1 VPHVTRRTVLK
12 AGAALAA
19 GKVATRSGS
28 ARRDAQSRLVDAAF
42 EASTTVPARMDD
54 IEHVV
59 ILMQE
64 NRSFDHFFGT
74 YPGVRGFDDRHV
86 LRQPKRGNRPI
97 WYQYG
102 WAPGDTKANSRH
114 YTLPFHLDTSDP
126 VGDAGCVDSPTHA
139 WTPQHQSR
147 ANGAMDQFLVAH
159 VESDGLA
166 VGPQTMGYYTRND
179 IGFYYDLADA
189 FTICDNY
196 HCSVIAC
203 TAPNRLYLMSGT
215 LDPDGHGGGPVTSNP
230 QGLSVPG
237 LNFHDGFPSYT
248 WETMPER
255 LEAAGVS
262 WKAYQPPGSQI
273 YDSIGVLSYNILQ
286 YFKSF
291 QDADSSL
298 FAKGM
303 LPSFPGEFQA
313 DVLADKLP
321 SVSWIMS
328 MGTLDEHPPAS
339 VMMGELAIVQQ
350 ILSTLLA
357 NPKVWEKTLFI
368 LTYDEN
374 GGFFDHVPPPTAPP
388 GTPGEYLTKTPT
400 CGSNDPAGPIGLGFR
415 VPTLVMSPFSA
426 GGFVCSDVLD
436 HTSTLRFI
444 ESRFGVTV
452 PNLSKWRRQTTGDMT
467 GAINFAGGRIG
478 TSQALGELVENA
490 KIVISTKIAQ
500 QTLDFV
506 DEDCPVNIYADEVGE
521 GISPKAYPIPKR
533 QKMPKQEPGRARRP
547 SGPVHRGA
555 GK

>member
-1 VPHVTRRTVLK
+1 VPHVSRRTVLK

-19 GKVATRSGS
+19 GKVATRPSS
-28 ARRDAQSRLVDAAF
+28 DLRDTQARLVDAAY
-42 EASTTVPARMDD
+42 EASTTVPARMSD

-74 YPGVRGFDDRHV
+74 YPGVRGFGDRRV
-86 LRQPKRGNRPI
+86 LRQPKRRDRPI

-102 WAPGDTKANSRH
+102 WGPGDSKANDRH
-114 YTLPFHLDTSDP
+114 FTLPFHLDTSDP
-126 VGDAGCVDSPTHA
+126 AGDAGCVDSPTHA
-139 WTPQHQSR
+139 WTPQHQSW
-147 ANGAMDQFLVAH
+147 AGGAMDQFLLAH
-159 VESDGLA
+159 IENDGLA
-166 VGPQTMGYYTRND
+166 VGPQTVGYYTRND

-189 FTICDNY
+189 FTLCDAY
-196 HCSVIAC
+196 HSSVMAC
-203 TAPNRLYLMSGT
+203 TVPNRLYLASAT

-230 QGLSVPG
+230 QGLYVPG
-237 LNFHDGFPSYT
+237 LNLRDGFPSYT
-248 WETMPER
+248 WPTMADR
-255 LEAAGVS
+255 LEEAGVS

-273 YDSIGVLSYNILQ
+273 QDSIGVLSDNIFL
-286 YFKSF
+286 YFKQF
-291 QDADSSL
+291 QDPDSTL
-298 FAKGM
+298 FAKGA

-313 DVLADKLP
+313 DVLADTLP
-321 SVSWIMS
+321 AVSWIMS

-357 NPKVWEKTLFI
+357 NPRVWEKTVFI
-368 LTYDEN
+368 VTYDEN

-400 CGSNDPAGPIGLGFR
+400 YGSNDPAGPIGLGFR
-415 VPTLVMSPFSA
+415 VPTLVISPFSS

-444 ESRFGVTV
+444 ESRFGVAV
-452 PNLSKWRRQTTGDMT
+452 PNLTDWRRRTVGDMT

-478 TSQALGELVENA
+478 TSQALRELVDNA
-490 KIVISTKIAQ
+490 KIVISTQIAA

-506 DEDCPVNIYADEVGE
+506 DEDCPVNLYGDDVGV
-521 GISPKAYPIPKR
+521 GIGPKAYPIPKR
-533 QKMPKQEPGRARRP
+533 QKLPSQEPGKARRP
-547 SGPVHRGA
+547 SGLR
-555 GK
+555 K